1 MEHLLQ
7 YVSVYFSNL
16 FNTYNNGHVIQ
27 NRYIGTSLALPLRPN
42 SLYFLS
48 LIWSLWELYIKLC
61 RCLGLFSIL
70 RYFRFDRN
78 YFCLN
83 IYSLKRTK
91 MAHLNLFVVLV
102 ASLVCFTLAEEKY
115 TTKFDNFDVDKVL
128 NNDRILTS
136 YIKCLL
142 DQGNCTNEGRELKSK
157 S

>member
-1 MEHLLQ
+1 MHIFQIYLILSIMDMLLK
-7 YVSVYFSNL
+7 
-16 FNTYNNGHVIQ
+16 TG
-27 NRYIGTSLALPLRPN
+27 IGTSPTLPLKPN
-42 SLYFLS
+42 SLYFLF
-48 LIWSLWELYIKLC
+48 LIWSLREWYIRISRC
-61 RCLGLFSIL
+61 RSLFSIL
-70 RYFRFDRN
+70 KYFRFDQN
-78 YFCLN
+78 YFFQN
-83 IYSLKRTK
+83 IYSLKPTK
-91 MAHLNLFVVLV
+91 MAQLNLFVILV